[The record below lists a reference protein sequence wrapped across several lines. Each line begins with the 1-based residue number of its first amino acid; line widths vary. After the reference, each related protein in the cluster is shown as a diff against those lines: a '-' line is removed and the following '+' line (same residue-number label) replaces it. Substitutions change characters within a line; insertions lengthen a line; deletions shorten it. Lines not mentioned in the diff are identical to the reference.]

1 MNSITLKINADKL
14 IMSALREDISDEDV
28 TTNAVMPGYRK
39 GTVELICKQDGI
51 FSRHRSIQARIYTA
65 R

>member
-28 TTNAVMPGYRK
+28 TTNAVMPEYKK
-39 GTVELICKQDGI
+39 GDC
-51 FSRHRSIQARIYTA
+51 
-65 R
+65 